1 MLRRSQPAK
10 LHGRTEI
17 ERQRRQAQLMV
28 WTGLGRCGFWMLLL
42 IGFLLGL
49 ILAPFHPIDKLF
61 ALVAFTAAIS
71 TLSLVETSWG
81 QVAASLAQL
90 SALDAH
96 HDAEATRRE
105 QHIDYA
111 AIEGD
116 IARLAALHPGPDAER
131 LEQQI
136 KERLRAGG
144 V

>member
-1 MLRRSQPAK
+1 MSLLRRSQPAR
-10 LHGRTEI
+10 LHGRSEI

-28 WTGLGRCGFWMLLL
+28 WTGLARCAFWLLLL

-49 ILAPFHPIDKLF
+49 VLTPFHPIDKLF

-96 HDAEATRRE
+96 HDAEATRQE
-105 QHIDYA
+105 VSIDFTA
-111 AIEGD
+111 LESD
-116 IARLAALHPGPDAER
+116 VARLAQLTPGPESDELVISIR
-131 LEQQI
+131 R
-136 KERLRAGG
+136 RLRG
-144 V
+144 